1 MKHNAHANDEM
12 KKTGSAEA
20 ETRQGICSSCENLS
34 LCSFTQP
41 LRQPVFYCEEFTSG
55 LVRTAPVVVE
65 KKSGAPAVI
74 VLRDGRRGLCTT
86 CDDTESCLYP
96 KDEAGIWHC
105 EEYRCE
111 SSAQDDQ
118 GRLTLERRSVDTTNI
133 LKTIKKHDK
142 NKGALIAILEEIQA
156 VYTYLPEEALRLVS
170 KETGRSMTDIYGVA
184 TFYKAFSLK
193 PRGRHCVSVCLGTAC
208 HVRGAQGIVDEFK
221 RELDIAPGETT
232 PDNEITLE
240 TVNCLGAC
248 ALGPT
253 VVADGHYFPH
263 VSKSKVKSIIAKA
276 MAGLE
281 KIDVETDNR
290 FFPLP
295 ASCPVCKQS
304 LLDPDYPLDGYPSV
318 HLHVSSNGTKGGL
331 RLSSLYG
338 SGASVL
344 EHPLPADSLSRFY
357 CPHCTSELPS
367 FSNCSECGSPMATL
381 QVREACAWEVCTRQ
395 GCEGHLLNLNQ
406 TNMQK

>member
-1 MKHNAHANDEM
+1 MKSNAHVNDEM
-12 KKTGSAEA
+12 KKTGSAGA
-20 ETRQGICSSCENLS
+20 KKQQGICSSCDNLS

-41 LRQPVFYCEEFTSG
+41 VRQPVYFCEEFTSG
-55 LVRTAPVVVE
+55 PVRTAPVAVE

-74 VLRDGRRGLCTT
+74 AAREGRRGLCAT
-86 CDDTESCLYP
+86 CDDVESCMYP

-111 SSAQDDQ
+111 GSVQEDRGPLS
-118 GRLTLERRSVDTTNI
+118 LERRGVDTNNI
-133 LKTIKKHDK
+133 LETIKKHDK

-193 PRGRHCVSVCLGTAC
+193 PRGQHCVSVCLGTAC
-208 HVRGAQGIVDEFK
+208 HVRGAQGIVGEFK

-253 VVADGHYFPH
+253 VVVDGHYFPH

-276 MAGLE
+276 MAGVE
-281 KIDVETDNR
+281 KIDAETDSR
-290 FFPLP
+290 VFPLQV
-295 ASCPVCKQS
+295 SCPVCKQS
-304 LLDPDYPLDGYPSV
+304 LLDPEYPMDGYPSV
-318 HLHVSSNGTKGGL
+318 HLHVSCNGTKGPL

-338 SGASVL
+338 SGVSVL
-344 EHPLPADSLSRFY
+344 EHRF
-357 CPHCTSELPS
+357 
-367 FSNCSECGSPMATL
+367 
-381 QVREACAWEVCTRQ
+381 RQ
-395 GCEGHLLNLNQ
+395 
-406 TNMQK
+406 TV